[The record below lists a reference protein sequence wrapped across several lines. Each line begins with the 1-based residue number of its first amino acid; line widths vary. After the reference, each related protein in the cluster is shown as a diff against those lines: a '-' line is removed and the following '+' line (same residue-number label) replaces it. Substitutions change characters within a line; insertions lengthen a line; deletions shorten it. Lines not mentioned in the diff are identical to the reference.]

1 MLLVDSNKDK
11 MIDNLQY
18 NKLKECVL
26 NQLFYM
32 IENNIDYNLEQVNDI
47 SKKII
52 DIRNNENLDL
62 LLELSL
68 YFDWEMLSNE
78 ER

>member
-1 MLLVDSNKDK
+1 

-18 NKLKECVL
+18 NKLKECIL

-32 IENNIDYNLEQVNDI
+32 IENNINYRLEEVNDI

-62 LLELSL
+62 LLELS
-68 YFDWEMLSNE
+68 FDFGWEMLSNE

>member
-11 MIDNLQY
+11 MIDNLKY
-18 NKLKECVL
+18 NKLKECIL

-32 IENNIDYNLEQVNDI
+32 IENNINYNLEQVNDI

-62 LLELSL
+62 LLELI
-68 YFDWEMLSNE
+68 FDFGWEILSNE

>member
-32 IENNIDYNLEQVNDI
+32 IKNNIDYNLEQVNDI

-62 LLELSL
+62 LLELIL
-68 YFDWEMLSNE
+68 DFGWEMLSNE

>member
-68 YFDWEMLSNE
+68 DFGWEMLSNE

>member
-1 MLLVDSNKDK
+1 
-11 MIDNLQY
+11 
-18 NKLKECVL
+18 
-26 NQLFYM
+26 M
-32 IENNIDYNLEQVNDI
+32 IENNINYSLEEVNDISKKIIDI

-62 LLELSL
+62 LLELS
-68 YFDWEMLSNE
+68 FDFGWEMLSNE

>member
-1 MLLVDSNKDK
+1 
-11 MIDNLQY
+11 
-18 NKLKECVL
+18 
-26 NQLFYM
+26 M
-32 IENNIDYNLEQVNDI
+32 IENNINYSLEEVNDI

-62 LLELSL
+62 LLELS
-68 YFDWEMLSNE
+68 FDFGWEMLSNE

>member
-18 NKLKECVL
+18 NKLKECIL

-32 IENNIDYNLEQVNDI
+32 IENNINYSLEEVNDI

-62 LLELSL
+62 LLELS
-68 YFDWEMLSNE
+68 FDFGWEMLSNE

>member
-1 MLLVDSNKDK
+1 
-11 MIDNLQY
+11 
-18 NKLKECVL
+18 
-26 NQLFYM
+26 M

-62 LLELSL
+62 LLELIL
-68 YFDWEMLSNE
+68 DFGWEMLSNE

>member
-1 MLLVDSNKDK
+1 
-11 MIDNLQY
+11 
-18 NKLKECVL
+18 
-26 NQLFYM
+26 M

-68 YFDWEMLSNE
+68 YFGWEMLSNE

>member
-1 MLLVDSNKDK
+1 

-18 NKLKECVL
+18 NKLKECIL

-32 IENNIDYNLEQVNDI
+32 IEININYSLEEVNDI

-62 LLELSL
+62 LLELS
-68 YFDWEMLSNE
+68 FDFGWEMLSNE